1 MERIS
6 EYEHR
11 VEMHS
16 VARVGNS
23 WRRSGVLPGLSRAAE
38 GGSGA
43 RGSRNLVAFCA
54 RGRPSKTYVRV
65 LGAAST
71 GVSRKKKPPKMFDVF
86 GKLGALLKIDPVSID
101 NITFRFHYK
110 VTMIILVTFSLLV
123 TSRQYFGD
131 PISCI
136 GDEFETEAIDV
147 YCWIQSTFT
156 IPALTGA
163 IIGVEVAHP
172 GVASLGQ
179 AEEQYVVRHHK
190 YYQWVTLFLF
200 FQVSRGAPEIIF
212 CRFLGVFEFFLEF
225 FFPFFRFL
233 G

>member
-1 MERIS
+1 
-6 EYEHR
+6 
-11 VEMHS
+11 
-16 VARVGNS
+16 
-23 WRRSGVLPGLSRAAE
+23 
-38 GGSGA
+38 
-43 RGSRNLVAFCA
+43 
-54 RGRPSKTYVRV
+54 
-65 LGAAST
+65 
-71 GVSRKKKPPKMFDVF
+71 MFDVF

-200 FQVSRGAPEIIF
+200 FQVSRGAPEMIF
-212 CRFLGVFEFFLEF
+212 FVILGVFEIF
-225 FFPFFRFL
+225 FFF
-233 G
+233 